1 MSQPLSAHSASISFR
16 ARAIVSA
23 LRLKALA
30 VIMAYQVGL
39 RVRHVCY
46 AVKIQRG
53 HSHSPF
59 LPLHLN
65 HSIIPRHDSFSFA
78 FVRVRVRFAFITAT
92 LKVTPYR
99 VVVDFRI
106 HIAAC
111 LARLQD
117 VGHFSL
123 SFS

>member
-1 MSQPLSAHSASISFR
+1 MTD
-16 ARAIVSA
+16 
-23 LRLKALA
+23 
-30 VIMAYQVGL
+30 QVGL
-39 RVRHVCY
+39 GVQCY
-46 AVKIQRG
+46 AIKIQRS

-78 FVRVRVRFAFITAT
+78 FVRVRVRFAILAAA
-92 LKVTPYR
+92 LKVMPYR